1 MARSRR
7 GRMENFGPRV
17 YLAGIMTRPLL
28 LPSALLI
35 VLLASAC
42 AGNGPG
48 ARDPAADTRAP
59 RVSNAGSR
67 PSPAAPSVP
76 SDPGDPYEAT
86 NRRIFDINLQLDDA
100 VLRPAAVFYRKNVGR
115 WTRVRI
121 HNFLDN
127 LSEPAVAAN
136 ALLQARPLEAGTSVM
151 RFAVNSTLGLGGLFD
166 LQSIGGPPR
175 QVLDFGQT
183 LYRWGVPDGP
193 YLMVPVTGPS
203 TPRDFAGTIGNGFLN
218 PIGWVLPFGY
228 SAGRTVVYGLD
239 ERERNIEAFDEVRN
253 GSLDVYARLRSL
265 WRQHRDSELGRTTSE
280 GDGVDILDDPGAAGR

>member
-1 MARSRR
+1 
-7 GRMENFGPRV
+7 MENFGRRV
-17 YLAGIMTRPLL
+17 YLAGTMTRPFVLPYALL
-28 LPSALLI
+28 L
-35 VLLASAC
+35 VLLVSAC
-42 AGNGPG
+42 AGSGPG
-48 ARDPAADTRAP
+48 AGGQAADSRSPRTSNAAARPAAATT
-59 RVSNAGSR
+59 
-67 PSPAAPSVP
+67 PAAAAG
-76 SDPGDPYEAT
+76 PGDPFEAA
-86 NRRIFDINLQLDDA
+86 NRRIFDVNLRLDDA
-100 VLRPAAVFYRKNVGR
+100 VLRPAAVLYRRNVGR

-121 HNFLDN
+121 RNFLEN

-136 ALLQARPLEAGTSVM
+136 ALLQARPLAAGQSVM

-166 LQSIGGPPR
+166 LEHVGGPPR

-239 ERERNIEAFDEVRN
+239 ERERNIEALDEVRN

-265 WRQHRDSELGRTTSE
+265 WRQHRDAELGRTTSE
-280 GDGVDILDDPGAAGR
+280 GEGLDILEDPEATGR